1 VKVGDKLQ
9 SQSKY
14 FYGYYTIKKYNDN
27 YYKMIIFKY
36 PVRNSGFEIERNYES
51 ECTYEFIDDD
61 ERFNS
66 SISRSRSKV
75 FEYAICNE
83 FDYFVTLT
91 LDPKKYNRYD
101 LDGFIKDLG
110 QFIRNYR
117 RVHGLDIQYLLIPER
132 HSDGAWHMHGLMK
145 GIPEEYLHINGNGY
159 LDWKAYKDR
168 FGWISLDKVRNKE
181 AVSKYITKY
190 ITKEQ
195 FGKSMNE
202 KHKKLYYVTR
212 GLKQAEVIEK
222 GTLTSA
228 ERVPEGEVFE
238 NDYVRIITYKKYD
251 VKEA

>member
-1 VKVGDKLQ
+1 MISK
-9 SQSKY
+9 SKY
-14 FYGYYTIKKYNDN
+14 LYNYYNIKKYHDS
-27 YYKMIIFKY
+27 YYRLTVFKVAIKN
-36 PVRNSGFEIERNYES
+36 PGFEEEYKECKYKKNKIES
-51 ECTYEFIDDD
+51 EGKLDNNII
-61 ERFNS
+61 RA
-66 SISRSRSKV
+66 RSKV
-75 FEYAICNE
+75 FEYALCNE

-145 GIPEEYLHINGNGY
+145 GIPEEHLHINGNGY

-228 ERVPEGEVFE
+228 ERVPEGEVEVFE